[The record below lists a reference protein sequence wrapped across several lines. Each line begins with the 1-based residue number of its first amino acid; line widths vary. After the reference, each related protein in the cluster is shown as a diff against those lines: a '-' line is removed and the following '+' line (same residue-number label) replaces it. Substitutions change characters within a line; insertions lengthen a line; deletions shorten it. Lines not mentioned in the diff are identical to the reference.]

1 MNLFKRILFSIL
13 YIKKP
18 VWDTGVSPP
27 ELLEFIHQHPPGRAL
42 DLGCG
47 TGTNALTLARNGWQ
61 TTGVDFVSKAIRQAR
76 KKSLREGIEVDF
88 FVDDVSQLKK
98 IDAKFDLILDI
109 GCFHSLSKQEKVNYI
124 RNLDRLLSPTGS
136 FMIYA
141 WLADSEEN
149 STGLTETD
157 LDSFSKALSLTL
169 RQDGKERGRRAS
181 VWLTYAAKK
190 ADNG

>member
-1 MNLFKRILFSIL
+1 MFSIL

-27 ELLEFIHQHPPGRAL
+27 ELLEFIRQHPPGRAL

-47 TGTNALTLARNGWQ
+47 TGTNAITLARNGWQ

-76 KKSLREGIEVDF
+76 KKSRQEGIEVDF
-88 FVDDVSQLKK
+88 FVDNVTQLKT

-109 GCFHSLSKQEKVNYI
+109 GCFHSLSKQGKVDYI
-124 RNLDRLLSPTGS
+124 RNLDRLLSTTGS
-136 FMIYA
+136 FMLYA
-141 WLADSEEN
+141 WIADSEEN
-149 STGLTETD
+149 SSGLTEID
-157 LDSFSKALSLTL
+157 FDSFSKALSLTL
-169 RQDGKERGRRAS
+169 RQDGMERGRQAS

-190 ADNG
+190 ADNE